1 MELLMLQALI
11 YRAQGETA
19 RAVVTL
25 EKALV
30 QAEPEGY
37 VRLFVDEG
45 APMAALLQQVLSHWK
60 AHRSASYVRSLLQAS
75 EQQGHAA
82 PAQARHEPQGA
93 LEPLSQREQT
103 VLRLLAA
110 GLSNPEIAEELV
122 VSRNTIKT
130 QISSLYRKLNASNRK
145 EASAIAQRWHLL

>member
-1 MELLMLQALI
+1 
-11 YRAQGETA
+11 
-19 RAVVTL
+19 VVTL

-75 EQQGHAA
+75 EQQGHLT
-82 PAQARHEPQGA
+82 PAHVQHQPQGA

-103 VLRLLAA
+103 VLRLLAT

-122 VSRNTIKT
+122 VSPNTIKT
-130 QISSLYRKLNASNRK
+130 QISSLYRKLNARNRK
-145 EASAIAQRWHLL
+145 EAIAIAQRWHLL

>member
-45 APMAALLQQVLSHWK
+45 APMAALLQQVLAQQRCILTLSRIHPK
-60 AHRSASYVRSLLQAS
+60 ITRS
-75 EQQGHAA
+75 G
-82 PAQARHEPQGA
+82 
-93 LEPLSQREQT
+93 
-103 VLRLLAA
+103 
-110 GLSNPEIAEELV
+110 
-122 VSRNTIKT
+122 
-130 QISSLYRKLNASNRK
+130 
-145 EASAIAQRWHLL
+145 